1 MGHTMNKTYY
11 TKLDYSDLSLN
22 ALLEIAA
29 RENIP
34 SNAQLDVS
42 EGYDF
47 TGYAITF
54 EWANDE

>member
-1 MGHTMNKTYY
+1 MNKTYY
-11 TKLDYSDLSLN
+11 TKLDYTDLSLN
-22 ALLEIAA
+22 KLLEIAA

-34 SNAQLDVS
+34 PDAQLDVS